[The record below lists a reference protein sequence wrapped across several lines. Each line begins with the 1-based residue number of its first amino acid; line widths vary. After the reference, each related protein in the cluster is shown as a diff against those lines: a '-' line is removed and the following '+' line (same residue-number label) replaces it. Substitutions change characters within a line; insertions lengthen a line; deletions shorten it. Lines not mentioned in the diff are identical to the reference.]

1 MIAQKFNHLRRQLAD
16 PPNLNLALSLGF
28 AAQLAQLSD
37 DDPVAVSG
45 VGFGGVISLL
55 GGCRLQGLRFGADK
69 AQVCGLR
76 FETEGQS
83 HELQADL
90 PVDGGGHGSGMLGR
104 LAAQG
109 DAPPPKDSMAIDRV
123 YLSRVNRQP
132 AAASGLPRD

>member
-37 DDPVAVSG
+37 VDPVAVAG

-55 GGCRLQGLRFGADK
+55 GGCWLQGLRFGADK

-90 PVDGGGHGSGMLGR
+90 PVDGGGHGSGMLGW
-104 LAAQG
+104 LAAEVRCTAAQRLNG
-109 DAPPPKDSMAIDRV
+109 DSPGLPPPGQA
-123 YLSRVNRQP
+123 P
-132 AAASGLPRD
+132 ACRRRLL